1 MNSESSISVA
11 AAVLQLAVVLPLAAA
26 VLMSFSKWLPL
37 AAKKGIAAV
46 GFVVPAIIAIAL
58 CIAFPCA
65 EKESGYAFLSGIEAL
80 GVPDVGVW
88 LQFGLNGISLPLF
101 LMASLVG
108 LAAGLRALTTKDVAQ
123 PGLYYAVILVMFGG
137 VLGVFS
143 AIDVFSFYIFHE
155 FALIP
160 TFVAILLWG
169 GYARKTTAITMAIY
183 LTLGAM
189 VSLAG
194 LVALY
199 FAFPSQIDFSF
210 LGIRDAVLGGAFFDG
225 NTTVIFG
232 LLLFGFGILV
242 SLFPFHSWAPDT
254 YSSAPTPIS
263 MLHAGVLKKFGLYG
277 LIQLGALALPA
288 GLAAWQ
294 NWIIWLALGNIVLI
308 GLITMT
314 QKDLKQMISYSS
326 VMHMGPIFLG
336 IAAFAI
342 SGGNAAGIG
351 GAVVLMFAHGL
362 SVALLFHLG
371 QAVYDRA
378 GTYEMAKI
386 GGLTAKAPV
395 LGAFFVAAT
404 MASVGLPG
412 FANFW
417 GELTIFTSLAQ
428 IQPTWLL
435 GAIVLSIVISAIYG
449 LRAVA
454 KIFYGKNTGKA
465 LSDEQFEKVRDITP
479 AERVPAL
486 ILFAAL
492 VAVGF
497 VPSLITKNIDS
508 VLQSDFG
515 VPAAYAAPAT
525 QTNDAVPAEV
535 VPANED
541 TPAPDAV
548 PAENE
553 APAES
558 VPAENSNSEPETV
571 PAEEIP
577 EIVPENEAVP
587 APEVAPVTEPEA
599 ESVPAEAVPAENAM
613 PESAPAETPAEEGA
627 PAEESAEI
635 LAFDGALPQLPT
647 DENCE
652 SCETAML
659 AKTITVTVDGSVG
672 KPGETVLSEE
682 NATLLKLLEIAEVDP
697 SATFA
702 VVLRLQN
709 RIPVE
714 IEDLRNG
721 YEDDIPLEDGD
732 FISIE

>member
-1 MNSESSISVA
+1 MINESSISLA
-11 AAVLQLAVVLPLAAA
+11 AAFLQLAVVLPAAAA

-46 GFVVPAIIAIAL
+46 GFAAPAIIAIGL
-58 CIAFPCA
+58 CIAFPDA
-65 EKESGYAFLSGIEAL
+65 PKTGGYAFCSGIEAV
-80 GVPDVGVW
+80 GVPELGIW

-108 LAAGLRALTTKDVAQ
+108 LAAGLRAIATKNVAQ
-123 PGLYYAVILVMFGG
+123 PGLYFAVILVMFAG

-160 TFVAILLWG
+160 TFISILLWG
-169 GYARKTTAITMAIY
+169 GYARKTTAITMAVY

-194 LVALY
+194 LIALY
-199 FAFPSQIDFSF
+199 FAFPSQIPFSF
-210 LGIRDAVLGGAFFDG
+210 VGIRDAVLSGTFFDG
-225 NTTVIFG
+225 NVSLIFG

-254 YSSAPTPIS
+254 YASAPTPIS

-277 LIQLGALALPA
+277 LIQLGALALPE
-288 GLAAWQ
+288 GLASWQ
-294 NWIIWLALGNIVLI
+294 NWIIWLALGNILII

-371 QAVYDRA
+371 QAVYDRT
-378 GTYEMAKI
+378 GTFEMAKM

-404 MASVGLPG
+404 MASIGLPG

-435 GAIVLSIVISAIYG
+435 GAIVLSIVISAVYG

-454 KIFYGKNTGKA
+454 KIFYGKNTGEA
-465 LSDEQFEKVRDITP
+465 LSAEQFEKVRDITP

-486 ILFAAL
+486 VLFAAL

-497 VPSLITKNIDS
+497 VPSLITKNIDA

-515 VPAAYAAPAT
+515 VPAAVAAPA
-525 QTNDAVPAEV
+525 
-535 VPANED
+535 
-541 TPAPDAV
+541 
-548 PAENE
+548 
-553 APAES
+553 
-558 VPAENSNSEPETV
+558 
-571 PAEEIP
+571 
-577 EIVPENEAVP
+577 P
-587 APEVAPVTEPEA
+587 APEFAAPADATGTA
-599 ESVPAEAVPAENAM
+599 PAPEAVPAETEVA
-613 PESAPAETPAEEGA
+613 PDESDVPAAPVGAEGNDELVLDGELPPLVSEAE
-627 PAEESAEI
+627 
-635 LAFDGALPQLPT
+635 Q
-647 DENCE
+647 CE
-652 SCETAML
+652 SCESAVAEL
-659 AKTITVTVDGSVG
+659 SKTITVSVSGSVG
-672 KPGETVLSEE
+672 KPGDITLSEDD
-682 NATLLKLLEIAEVDP
+682 ATLLKLLDLVEVDP
-697 SATFA
+697 AASFA
-702 VVLRLQN
+702 VVLRIRA
-709 RIPVE
+709 RIPVN
-714 IEDLRNG
+714 IEDLRCG
-721 YEDDIPLEDGD
+721 IEDDVPLEDGD
-732 FISIE
+732 KISIE

>member
-46 GFVVPAIIAIAL
+46 GFVVPAVIAIGL

-80 GVPDVGVW
+80 GVPDAGVW

-194 LVALY
+194 LIALY

-225 NTTVIFG
+225 NATVIFG

-288 GLAAWQ
+288 GLAEWQ

-362 SVALLFHLG
+362 SVALLFHLS

-378 GTYEMAKI
+378 GTYEMEKI

-404 MASVGLPG
+404 MASIGLPG

-428 IQPTWLL
+428 IQPAWLL

-454 KIFYGKNTGKA
+454 KVFYGKNTGKA

-515 VPAAYAAPAT
+515 VPAAYAAPAA
-525 QTNDAVPAEV
+525 QTNDVP
-535 VPANED
+535 ED
-541 TPAPDAV
+541 FDDET
-548 PAENE
+548 
-553 APAES
+553 
-558 VPAENSNSEPETV
+558 EPETV
-571 PAEEIP
+571 PAEAGVPAEPAP
-577 EIVPENEAVP
+577 ETVPAEASAETVPAEAEVLPENEAVP
-587 APEVAPVTEPEA
+587 APEVAPVTET
-599 ESVPAEAVPAENAM
+599 ESENTENVPAEAPAG
-613 PESAPAETPAEEGA
+613 EGA
-627 PAEESAEI
+627 PAEESAET
-635 LAFDGALPQLPT
+635 LAFDGAFPPISEPN
-647 DENCE
+647 DNCE
-652 SCETAML
+652 SCGDQSAML

-672 KPGETVLSEE
+672 KSGELVLSEE
-682 NATLLKLLEIAEVDP
+682 NATLLKLLDLVELDP

-721 YEDDIPLEDGD
+721 YEDDIALEDGD

>member
-11 AAVLQLAVVLPLAAA
+11 AAFLQLAVVLPLAAA
-26 VLMSFSKWLPL
+26 VLMSFSKWIPL

-65 EKESGYAFLSGIEAL
+65 EKESGYAFLSGVEAL
-80 GVPDVGVW
+80 GVPDVGIW

-210 LGIRDAVLGGAFFDG
+210 LGIRDAVLGGSFFDG
-225 NTTVIFG
+225 NATVIFG

-277 LIQLGALALPA
+277 LIQLGALALPT

-371 QAVYDRA
+371 QAVYDRT

-515 VPAAYAAPAT
+515 VPAAYAAPAA
-525 QTNDAVPAEV
+525 QTNDAVPAEIDDETEISPAEAETAEA
-535 VPANED
+535 VPAD
-541 TPAPDAV
+541 ADAPAPEAV
-548 PAENE
+548 PAENAAPASESAPAE

-558 VPAENSNSEPETV
+558 VPAEET
-571 PAEEIP
+571 P

-587 APEVAPVTEPEA
+587 APEVAPVTEPD
-599 ESVPAEAVPAENAM
+599 PEAVPAEA
-613 PESAPAETPAEEGA
+613 PAEEGA
-627 PAEESAEI
+627 PAEEPAET
-635 LAFDGALPQLPT
+635 LAFDGAFPQLPAN
-647 DENCE
+647 ENCE
-652 SCETAML
+652 SCESAML

-672 KPGETVLSEE
+672 KSGETVLSEE
-682 NATLLKLLEIAEVDP
+682 NATLLKLLELAEVDP

-702 VVLRLQN
+702 VVLRLQD
-709 RIPVE
+709 RIFVE
-714 IEDLRNG
+714 LEDLRSG
-721 YEDDIPLEDGD
+721 YAEDIPLEDGD
-732 FISIE
+732 SVTIE